1 MKKLKL
7 IYFLLAICTFSSC
20 LDEDPQYALNSESVF
35 LDENTAQLALLSCYG
50 QLTTYDGFGQAAQEL
65 LVGASGLGWAQTNAS
80 DQDRYVSL
88 NVSSGCVITKMFWRS
103 LYKTVSETTFFIENM
118 KESPLDEDFKTGLVA
133 QAKFLRGFSYYH
145 LLTTFGG
152 VPLRNTI
159 PSLKS
164 LSIPRATE
172 EEIAAQIESDWKDA
186 IGGLT
191 ETADAGKASGLAA
204 HAYLAKLYWYLACQG
219 KQASGNK
226 TYWELALEQCEF
238 VYGKFQLE
246 PNYSNLFVQHSN
258 SKESIF
264 QLNFSTES
272 STTGNRGSWI
282 FAPQNS
288 TAGISWGRIRISKA
302 FHDYL
307 KGTYPD
313 DPRYSA
319 TVLSTWVNKSN
330 GENQF
335 AYPKLSYK
343 EGRVTHNVE
352 INYSICND
360 PTNPTVE
367 ELEAVDDK
375 LVKRFVQPTGEHYG
389 WSYYKKAMDLNS
401 TAQNSHMNLIVY
413 RYADFLLMMADVL
426 NESGE
431 TGKAISL
438 VKEVLQRARQS
449 GTSNAVYTKDWE
461 TNLTKDQVR
470 DKIFWERLVELA
482 GEQTM
487 YCDVRRRGTEYLK
500 KVLEIQ
506 NNHHITRAIVEN
518 KELGEHRFKER
529 LFNNGDLT
537 ENFLKKNL
545 RLPIPQEELN
555 TNESISASDQNYGY

>member
-438 VKEVLQRARQS
+438 VIEVLQRARQS
-449 GTSNAVYTKDWE
+449 GTSNAVYPKDWE

-487 YCDVRRRGTEYLK
+487 YCDARRRGTEYLK

-555 TNESISASDQNYGY
+555 TNESISAGDQNYGY

>member
-204 HAYLAKLYWYLACQG
+204 HAYLAKLYWYFACQG

-449 GTSNAVYTKDWE
+449 GTPNAVYPKDWE

-487 YCDVRRRGTEYLK
+487 YCDARRRGTEYLK

-555 TNESISASDQNYGY
+555 TNESISAGDQNYGY

>member
-35 LDENTAQLALLSCYG
+35 LDKNTAQLALLSCYG
-50 QLTTYDGFGQAAQEL
+50 QLTTYDGLGQAAQEL

-80 DQDRYVSL
+80 DQDRFVSL

-219 KQASGNK
+219 KQSSGSK

-288 TAGISWGRIRISKA
+288 TTGISWGRIRISKA

-319 TVLSTWVNKSN
+319 TVLSAWVNKSN

-401 TAQNSHMNLIVY
+401 TAQNSHMNLILY

-431 TGKAISL
+431 TGRAIGL

-449 GTSNAVYTKDWE
+449 ATPNAVYPKDWE
-461 TNLTKDQVR
+461 TNLTKDEVR

-555 TNESISASDQNYGY
+555 TNEAISASDQNYGY

>member
-449 GTSNAVYTKDWE
+449 GTPNVVYPKDWE

-487 YCDVRRRGTEYLK
+487 YCDARRRGTEYLK

>member
-449 GTSNAVYTKDWE
+449 GTPNAVYPKYWE

-487 YCDVRRRGTEYLK
+487 YCDARRRGTEYLK

-555 TNESISASDQNYGY
+555 TNESISAGDQNYGY

>member
-50 QLTTYDGFGQAAQEL
+50 QLTTYDGLGQAAQEL

-449 GTSNAVYTKDWE
+449 GTPNAVYPKDWE

-487 YCDVRRRGTEYLK
+487 YCDARRRGTEYLK

-555 TNESISASDQNYGY
+555 TNESISAGDQNYGY